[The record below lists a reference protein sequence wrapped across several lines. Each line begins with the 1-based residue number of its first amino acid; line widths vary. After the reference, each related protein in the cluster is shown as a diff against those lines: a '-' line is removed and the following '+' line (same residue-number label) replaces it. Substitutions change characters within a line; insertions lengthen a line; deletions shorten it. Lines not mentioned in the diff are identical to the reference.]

1 MFGLPELEESL
12 RKVAEGKLSL
22 CLEIIYNARIPTNQ
36 ALRIIGKGMK
46 TAAQATNLKPKYHQ
60 IYHRKTGLIGVML
73 EFAGKSMASR
83 IETIIIDF
91 TNQFISEVNDEIKS
105 FGMQIFTP
113 ENETIESLLAKPE
126 MRNQVGLYILL
137 RFLPS
142 CRYQTTKKITKRI
155 FKINGDKFMLVH
167 DRSYDC

>member
-1 MFGLPELEESL
+1 MFDLPELEESL
-12 RKVAEGKLSL
+12 RKIAEGKLSP
-22 CLEIIYNARIPTNQ
+22 CLQIIYNARIPTLQ

-46 TAAQATNLKPKYHQ
+46 AAAQATHLKPKYHQ
-60 IYHRKTGLIGVML
+60 IYHRKTGLVGVMI

-83 IETIIIDF
+83 IETMIIDF

-105 FGMQIFTP
+105 FGMKIFTP
-113 ENETIESLLAKPE
+113 DDETIESLLAKPE

-142 CRYQTTKKITKRI
+142 YSYQANKKIAKRI
-155 FKINGDKFMLVH
+155 FEIDGDKFMLVH
-167 DRSYDC
+167 DRSYG